1 VTATSASNAWAVG
14 SADSK
19 TLIIHWN
26 GSTWKQVPSPSPEAS
41 TGLAD
46 FLNGVAI
53 TASGS
58 AWAVGDI
65 SCGCGPGLSL
75 VERWNG
81 KVWTQVPS
89 PTPGGGTVMFGV
101 VAMSARSVW
110 AVGATGSGD
119 GPTKT
124 LVLRWNGTG
133 WQRVSSP
140 SPRASA
146 ELSDVA
152 ATSADNAWAVGS
164 TSNSHHGSFQTLI
177 LRWNGTAWG

>member
-1 VTATSASNAWAVG
+1 
-14 SADSK
+14 
-19 TLIIHWN
+19 
-26 GSTWKQVPSPSPEAS
+26 
-41 TGLAD
+41 
-46 FLNGVAI
+46 
-53 TASGS
+53 
-58 AWAVGDI
+58 
-65 SCGCGPGLSL
+65 
-75 VERWNG
+75 
-81 KVWTQVPS
+81 
-89 PTPGGGTVMFGV
+89 MFGV

-152 ATSADNAWAVGS
+152 ATSDDNAWAVGS